1 MGYPY
6 RTMTVHRGSRYPAQR
21 RRREEDRP
29 LTFLENVTAF
39 TALQIFLSLLVLAGA
54 FTLQFVDGERY
65 DRLGRYYRSVM
76 GRAGEDALEV
86 GAFGEPVPFPDLL
99 RELEKTVMGQVI
111 REEPSS
117 QAAGGMG
124 GRSPYVPEDLYDGPV
139 LVSAPA
145 RYPVYGTVTSPFG
158 PREHPVLE
166 DWDFHTGLD
175 IAAPEGA
182 DIYAAYPGRVARVG
196 QSEIYGNFLT
206 LDHGGGLTTTYCHC
220 SRVLAREGQ
229 RLPAGARVA
238 EVGSTGLVTGPHL
251 HFEARVNGDLIQPLC
266 LFEL

>member
-1 MGYPY
+1 MYY
-6 RTMTVHRGSRYPAQR
+6 RSMTVHRGSRSPAR
-21 RRREEDRP
+21 NRRREEERP

-65 DRLGRYYRSVM
+65 HRLGSYYRSVM
-76 GRAGEDALEV
+76 GRAGADAVEV
-86 GAFGEPVPFPDLL
+86 GAFGEPIAFPDLL
-99 RELEKTVMGQVI
+99 RELEKTVMGQIVQ
-111 REEPSS
+111 EPKDSP
-117 QAAGGMG
+117 QEPQGMG
-124 GRSPYVPEDLYDGPV
+124 GRSPYVPENLYQGEV

-145 RYPVYGTVTSPFG
+145 RYPVYGTMTSPFG

-182 DIYAAYPGRVARVG
+182 DIYAAYPGRVAQVG

-206 LDHGGGLTTTYCHC
+206 MDHGGGLTTTYCHC
-220 SRVLAREGQ
+220 SLILAKEGQ
-229 RLPAGARVA
+229 RLQAGARIA
-238 EVGSTGLVTGPHL
+238 EVGSTGMVTGPHL
-251 HFEARVNGDLIQPLC
+251 HFEARVDGDLIQPLC
-266 LFEL
+266 LFDL